1 LRRGI
6 PQTLQAGK
14 GTISVHELSLIQ
26 EMMKVVEEQIRAY
39 EVKKVH
45 LVSLSVGK
53 LMTVVPESLIFCFE
67 ILSKGTNL
75 EGAKLE
81 IEEIPVK
88 CRCKDCGEEFLVESF
103 SFFCPKCSGINL
115 EQLSGNEFLI
125 HHLEVD

>member
-1 LRRGI
+1 M
-6 PQTLQAGK
+6 
-14 GTISVHELSLIQ
+14 HELSLIQ
-26 EMMKVVEEQIRAY
+26 EMMKVLEEQVEAHK
-39 EVKKVH
+39 VKKVH

-53 LMTVVPESLIFCFE
+53 MMTVVPESLIFCFE
-67 ILSKGTNL
+67 ILSQGTSF

-103 SFFCPKCSGINL
+103 TFFCPKCDSINL

>member
-1 LRRGI
+1 MRRGI

-88 CRCKDCGEEFLVESF
+88 CRCKDCGEEFLVEAF